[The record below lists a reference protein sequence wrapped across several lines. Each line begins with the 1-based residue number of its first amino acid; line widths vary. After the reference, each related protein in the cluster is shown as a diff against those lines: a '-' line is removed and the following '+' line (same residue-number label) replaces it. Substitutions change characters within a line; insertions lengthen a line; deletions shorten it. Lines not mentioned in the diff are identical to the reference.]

1 MPNFESQPA
10 APDPRETALAEI
22 GYIRQEVGLM
32 GANDREIPELDRIA
46 AELRE
51 GGADPQKALEA
62 AREILA
68 SKQDYH

>member
-1 MPNFESQPA
+1 MNNFESQPA
-10 APDPRETALAEI
+10 IPDPKRAVLDEI
-22 GYIRQEVGLM
+22 GFIRQEVGLM

>member
-1 MPNFESQPA
+1 MHNIESQPA
-10 APDPRETALAEI
+10 VPDPRETVLAEVA
-22 GYIRQEVGLM
+22 YIKQMVGQM

>member
-1 MPNFESQPA
+1 MHNIESQPA
-10 APDPRETALAEI
+10 TPDLRKAALAEI

-51 GGADPQKALEA
+51 GGVDPQKALEA
-62 AREILA
+62 AREILG

>member
-1 MPNFESQPA
+1 MPNFESQPTV
-10 APDPRETALAEI
+10 PDPKRAVLDEI
-22 GYIRQEVGLM
+22 GSIRQEVGLM

-51 GGADPQKALEA
+51 GGVDPQKALEA